1 MPSQQ
6 QILSSEVIL
15 EKYGSS
21 LAGKTILV
29 TGVAADSI
37 GGELA
42 VQLSTAKPALLIL
55 SARSQDRVESIVAKI
70 KANGLGV
77 ATRFLKMDLG
87 NLSSVRE
94 AAASLKDIPTI
105 DHVVASAGVML
116 SPYGKTVD
124 GIETHFAINY
134 VANFLL
140 VKLLLSQV
148 EAAGPASS
156 IIVVASSEVRAGKV
170 NFDDVNFN
178 DGNSYNPQEGY
189 RQSNAARVMFIKKL
203 AAGLGPRKI
212 RVHSIDPGA
221 VRTGLQRFVPPEAFT
236 AFDDMRAAGQTWTD
250 LDGREWILPE
260 WTTVSEGAAT
270 IVTGMI
276 DPTIENFNGSFLH
289 NNAVADEEL
298 TTFIN
303 NVENWDKLWALSEK
317 LIGESFSL
325 TS

>member
-1 MPSQQ
+1 MRSTQVVLDYLYLFCIKARLTSLTILASQKMPSQQ

-178 DGNSYNPQEGY
+178 VRTHQLKKILLLTNFSQDGNSYNPQEGY

-212 RVHSIDPGA
+212 RVHSIDPGGKFYSD
-221 VRTGLQRFVPPEAFT
+221 TH
-236 AFDDMRAAGQTWTD
+236 M
-250 LDGREWILPE
+250 
-260 WTTVSEGAAT
+260 
-270 IVTGMI
+270 
-276 DPTIENFNGSFLH
+276 LH
-289 NNAVADEEL
+289 
-298 TTFIN
+298 
-303 NVENWDKLWALSEK
+303 
-317 LIGESFSL
+317 SL
-325 TS
+325 VIYTL